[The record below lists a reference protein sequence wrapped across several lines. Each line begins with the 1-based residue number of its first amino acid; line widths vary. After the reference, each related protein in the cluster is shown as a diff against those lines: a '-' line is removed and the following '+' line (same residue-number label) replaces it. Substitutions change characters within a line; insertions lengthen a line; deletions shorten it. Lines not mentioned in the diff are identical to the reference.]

1 MKASHSRAAAV
12 LALVTG
18 LTAPLAAQTA
28 VANVN
33 ATADVQIAL
42 SAAGN
47 QDLGFGNVFQGTTP
61 AVAPTDANSGEFQIS
76 GALNAE
82 INVTFPALP
91 ANLLDQAT
99 GTVNLPIA
107 FGANDAAW
115 NTSNN
120 RGTAS
125 TFDPSVGTTQ
135 RLDAATG
142 LFFVYIGGTL
152 TVTTQGAGIY
162 DAQITVNAAYTGN

>member
-1 MKASHSRAAAV
+1 MNATMMKAVALLAFGAV
-12 LALVTG
+12 WTLPV
-18 LTAPLAAQTA
+18 AAQTA
-28 VANVN
+28 SANVN
-33 ATADVQIAL
+33 ATADVQVAL

-47 QDLGFGNVFQGTTP
+47 QDLAFGNVFQGTNPAVTP
-61 AVAPTDANSGEFQIS
+61 ADANSGEFQIS

-82 INVTFPALP
+82 INVTFPSLP

-99 GTVNLPIA
+99 STVNLPIS
-107 FGANDAAW
+107 FGASDAAW
-115 NTSNN
+115 NTTNN

-135 RLDAATG
+135 RLDASTG
-142 LFFVYIGGTL
+142 LMFVYVGGTL
-152 TVTTQGAGIY
+152 TVTTQAAGIY